1 MKERNSLLLII
12 LAIATLLISLV
23 LGIVFGKKAALLG
36 IWAVPAMVG
45 SFVHPRLG
53 LLALIIY
60 LPLSNTFALSVVR
73 VFQVVGNF
81 IGIEPSY
88 ALYKIAKDAFYF
100 PALAAILIKT
110 KTFKQLRPQI
120 KPFLI
125 TALILLASSLI
136 TFLFVNLPQGAIAV
150 GIVGLKTLL
159 SYIPLVLC
167 GYYLIEQKRDL
178 FVVNRL
184 LIVMI
189 LVCCVLALIQYFLLV
204 QGICPDN
211 EFLNQL
217 EVLVPKSDTEFYPN
231 ITEKATLKAQC
242 FVGGSV
248 LYNPDRGLIR
258 LPGTFSD
265 PWQWGWFLV
274 SSSVISYAASFSDPQ
289 KRWRVAGWVA
299 MVLVFLATLV
309 SGQRIPFLLVP
320 LFYLVLFI
328 ATSKHKQKLPLKL
341 GILGLIS
348 LLAVTLNP
356 FIQERGLNFLD
367 RWLYSSPIDFVG
379 NQMQW
384 MFNYV
389 QLFGF
394 GLGKATSGALHV
406 AGEEDIRLIETYYAK
421 LLYEIG
427 IVGFIAF
434 MALVTILCILT
445 FKAYLKVKNPALK
458 HWGLC
463 IWIFILFISYNPYYY
478 PLSVEPVSVYYWL
491 FAGILLKLPEI
502 SEKLEDEERFL
513 EKSEVEN

>member
-1 MKERNSLLLII
+1 M
-12 LAIATLLISLV
+12 
-23 LGIVFGKKAALLG
+23 
-36 IWAVPAMVG
+36 
-45 SFVHPRLG
+45 
-53 LLALIIY
+53 
-60 LPLSNTFALSVVR
+60 
-73 VFQVVGNF
+73 
-81 IGIEPSY
+81 
-88 ALYKIAKDAFYF
+88 
-100 PALAAILIKT
+100 
-110 KTFKQLRPQI
+110 
-120 KPFLI
+120 
-125 TALILLASSLI
+125 
-136 TFLFVNLPQGAIAV
+136 
-150 GIVGLKTLL
+150 GLKILL

-178 FVVNRL
+178 FMVNRV

-189 LVCCVLALIQYFLLV
+189 LVCCGLALIQYFLLV

-217 EVLVPKSDTEFYPN
+217 EVRVPKSDSKYYAD

-289 KRWRVAGWVA
+289 KRWRLAGWVA

-445 FKAYLKVKNPALK
+445 FKAYLKVKNAALK

-463 IWIFILFISYNPYYY
+463 IWIFLLFISYNPYYY

>member
-1 MKERNSLLLII
+1 MKERNYLLLNI
-12 LAIATLLISLV
+12 LAISTIIISLV
-23 LGIVFGKKAALLG
+23 LGIVFDKKAALLG
-36 IWAVPAMVG
+36 ILAVPAMVA
-45 SFVHPRLG
+45 SFIHPRLG

-60 LPLSNTFALSVVR
+60 LPLSSTVTFAVAR
-73 VFQVVGNF
+73 VFQVKGNF
-81 IGIEPSY
+81 IGEEPSY

-110 KTFKQLRPQI
+110 KTFKQLSPQI

-136 TFLFVNLPQGAIAV
+136 TFLSINLPQGAIAV
-150 GIVGLKTLL
+150 GVVGLKTLL
-159 SYIPLVLC
+159 GYIPLVLC
-167 GYYLIEQKRDL
+167 GYYLIKEKRDL

-189 LVCCVLALIQYFLLV
+189 LFCCVLALIQYFLLL

-217 EVLVPKSDTEFYPN
+217 EVTAPKSDTQFYPD
-231 ITEKATLKAQC
+231 ISEKASLKAQC

-265 PWQWGWFLV
+265 PWQWAWFLV

-309 SGQRIPFLLVP
+309 SGQRLPLLLVP

-328 ATSKHKQKLPLKL
+328 ATSKNKQKLPLKL
-341 GILGLIS
+341 GILGLLS
-348 LLAVTLNP
+348 LLSVTLIP
-356 FIQERGLNFLD
+356 FIRERGLNFID

-384 MFNYV
+384 VFKYA
-389 QLFGF
+389 QLFGL
-394 GLGKATSGALHV
+394 GLGTASSGSRHIV
-406 AGEEDIRLIETYYAK
+406 GEEGIRLIETYYAK
-421 LLYEIG
+421 LLYEVG

-434 MALVTILCILT
+434 MVLVTILCILT

-463 IWIFILFISYNPYYY
+463 ILIFILFISYNPYYY

-502 SEKLEDEERFL
+502 SDKLEDEAIFP
-513 EKSEVEN
+513 EKNEVEN

>member
-12 LAIATLLISLV
+12 LAIATILISLV
-23 LGIVFGKKAALLG
+23 LGIVFDKKAALLG
-36 IWAVPAMVG
+36 ILAVPAMVA
-45 SFVHPRLG
+45 SFIHPRLG

-60 LPLSNTFALSVVR
+60 LPLSSTVTFAVVR
-73 VFQVVGNF
+73 VFQVLGNLVLYDQ
-81 IGIEPSY
+81 SHL
-88 ALYKIAKDAFYF
+88 LYKIAKDAFYF

-120 KPFLI
+120 KPFII
-125 TALILLASSLI
+125 TTLILLASSLI
-136 TFLFVNLPQGAIAV
+136 TFLFVNLPQGGFAV
-150 GIVGLKTLL
+150 GIVGLKILL

-189 LVCCVLALIQYFLLV
+189 LVCCVLNLIQYFLLV

-231 ITEKATLKAQC
+231 ITEKASLKAQC

-265 PWQWGWFLV
+265 PWQWSWFLV

-320 LFYLVLFI
+320 LFHLVLFI

-394 GLGKATSGALHV
+394 GLGTASSGARHL
-406 AGEEDIRLIETYYAK
+406 AGKEGIRLIETYYAK

-445 FKAYLKVKNPALK
+445 FKAYLKVKNAALK

-463 IWIFILFISYNPYYY
+463 IWIFLLFISYNPYYY
-478 PLSVEPVSVYYWL
+478 PLSVDPVSVYYWL

-502 SEKLEDEERFL
+502 SDKLEDEARFP